1 MFGIFR
7 NRLSQ
12 FFRRNAS
19 GRLAFA
25 GGSSSDTGAH
35 APPKPEVVAPVKAVN
50 RPALPPGT
58 VDKLDDV
65 IVKTIEAMPPLPQ
78 QAIRILKELN
88 SDNSSARSVA
98 ELASQDPVLAA
109 GILRTAN
116 SAAYSVGAPVVGVQE
131 AIANLGFSTVRTLML
146 RMKLDGQQQA
156 GSAPAGSNTEL
167 EELWTHGMAVSQI
180 AEVLAVKYGA
190 DKQYCSTLGLL
201 HDLGKLVILRG
212 PRELREKLHSAV
224 TPGEGE
230 IARERR
236 VLGADHA
243 DIGAYVAALWQLPP
257 DIIEGI
263 RFHHSPHLMPEDK
276 FSADLRKS
284 VAVVNVANE
293 LSKYLHTYSD
303 DIEICQIAPEVCTM
317 LTIEVDLESLL
328 DDNIRKAVSETL
340 ILADETLNR
349 PVDSTSRV
357 IRLTTAERRDQA
369 IELALNSEAEPR
381 IEQTPAT
388 ASSLFFQAAAGES
401 GVFHFNESTDTTATL
416 KQIDDLLAGLNA
428 DTDLRDRLKLT
439 VRWVVASVHTIDA
452 AASVDVA
459 VAAQEGHVVACVQ
472 CEALKYDVRFGGHV
486 NQRVAAKVLDREF
499 AGVLNLGWF
508 EHITCSDDG
517 GALMLAA

>member
-12 FFRRNAS
+12 FFRRSAS
-19 GRLAFA
+19 GRFAFA
-25 GGSSSDTGAH
+25 GSSDASGTA

-58 VDKLDDV
+58 VEQLDTL
-65 IVKTIEAMPPLPQ
+65 IMKTIESMPPLPQ

-88 SDNSSARSVA
+88 SENSSARSVA

-116 SAAYSVGAPVVGVQE
+116 SAAYSVGTPVVGVQE
-131 AIANLGFSTVRTLML
+131 AIANLGFSAVRTLML
-146 RMKLDGQQQA
+146 RMKLDNQSSGA
-156 GSAPAGSNTEL
+156 TGSNTEL

-201 HDLGKLVILRG
+201 HDLGKLVVLRG
-212 PRELREKLHSAV
+212 PADLREKLHQPGPA
-224 TPGEGE
+224 GEGE

-257 DIIEGI
+257 DLIEGI

-276 FSADLRKS
+276 YSLDLRKS

-293 LSKYLHTYSD
+293 LSKYLHAYSD
-303 DIEICQIAPEVCTM
+303 DIEICQIAPEVCAM

-328 DDNIRKAVSETL
+328 DDRIRSAVTETL
-340 ILADETLNR
+340 ILADATLNR

-357 IRLTTAERRDQA
+357 IRLTTPDHRDAA
-369 IELALNSEAEPR
+369 IESAINSEAELR
-381 IEQTPAT
+381 IEQTPNT

-401 GVFHFNESTDTTATL
+401 GIFHFNDTTDTTATL
-416 KQIDDLLAGLNA
+416 QQIDELLTTLNA
-428 DTDLRDRLKLT
+428 AEDLRDRLKLT
-439 VRWVVASVHTIDA
+439 VRWVVASVRTLDA

-459 VAAQEGHVVACVQ
+459 VAAQDGHVVACVQ
-472 CEALKYDVRFGGHV
+472 CEAMKYDTRFGGHV

-499 AGVLNLGWF
+499 AGVLNLAWF

>member
-7 NRLSQ
+7 SRLSQ

-19 GRLAFA
+19 GRFAFA
-25 GGSSSDTGAH
+25 GGSSDAGGAA
-35 APPKPEVVAPVKAVN
+35 APPKQEVVAPVKAVN

-58 VDKLDDV
+58 VEQLDNQ
-65 IVKTIEAMPPLPQ
+65 IVKTIESMPPLPQ

-116 SAAYSVGAPVVGVQE
+116 SAAYSVGTPVVGVQE
-131 AIANLGFSTVRTLML
+131 AIANLGFSAVRTLML
-146 RMKLDGQQQA
+146 RMKLDNQQA
-156 GSAPAGSNTEL
+156 ATGPNTEL

-190 DKQYCSTLGLL
+190 DKQFCSTLGLL

-212 PRELREKLHSAV
+212 PKEFQEKLHAAV
-224 TPGEGE
+224 IPGEGE

-257 DIIEGI
+257 DITEGI
-263 RFHHSPHLMPEDK
+263 RFHHSPQLMPEDK
-276 FSADLRKS
+276 FSLDLRKS

-293 LSKYLHTYSD
+293 LSKYLHAYSD
-303 DIEICQIAPEVCTM
+303 DIEICQLAPEVCAL

-328 DDNIRKAVSETL
+328 DERIRKAVTETL
-340 ILADETLNR
+340 ILADATLNR

-357 IRLTTAERRDQA
+357 IRLTTPDQRDRAIEQA
-369 IELALNSEAEPR
+369 INSEADLR
-381 IEQTPAT
+381 IEQTPNT

-401 GVFHFNESTDTTATL
+401 GVFHFNETTDTTATL
-416 KQIDDLLAGLNA
+416 TQIDELLTTLNA
-428 DTDLRDRLKLT
+428 AEDLRDRLKLT
-439 VRWVVASVHTIDA
+439 VRWVVASVRTLDA

-459 VAAQEGHVVACVQ
+459 VAAQDGHVVACVQ
-472 CEALKYDVRFGGHV
+472 CEAMKYDTRFGGHV

-499 AGVLNLGWF
+499 AGVLNLAWF